1 MRLLFEKGPLFYMEY
16 NIRLFFFLLKENPD
30 VLVSNDLDTLL
41 PNYLIHRLK
50 GRPLVYDS
58 HEYYLGV
65 PELEGRT
72 MVRSI
77 WKSIESHIFPKLK
90 DIFTVNESIANLYK
104 EDYGKDLKILR
115 NVPERVVL
123 PTRDRA
129 KLGLPED
136 RHIILLQGAGIN
148 IDRGAEEAVLA
159 MQYLDNVLFLIIGG
173 GDALPGL
180 KKLMT
185 DHKLEDKVQF
195 IPKQPLGSLLQYTVC
210 ADIGLT
216 LDKDTNLN
224 YRFSLPNKIFDYIQA
239 GVPVLSSDLPEIKKI
254 IEEYKIG
261 CITPSHDPIILAN
274 TIREML
280 EDTARIAMW
289 KENLIIAANNLCW
302 ENEEQALQEVY
313 GQYL

>member
-1 MRLLFEKGPLFYMEY
+1 MEY
-16 NIRLFFFLLKENPD
+16 NTRLFFFLLKENPD

-41 PNYLIHRLK
+41 PNYLIHKLK
-50 GRPLVYDS
+50 GSPLVYDS
-58 HEYYLGV
+58 HEYFLGV
-65 PELEGRT
+65 PELEGRP
-72 MVRSI
+72 MVRRI
-77 WKSIESHIFPKLK
+77 WKSIESYIFPRLK
-90 DIFTVNESIANLYK
+90 DIFTVNKSIANLYK
-104 EDYGKDLKILR
+104 EDYGKELKILR
-115 NVPERVVL
+115 NVPEKAVL
-123 PTRDRA
+123 PLKDRA
-129 KLGLPED
+129 KLGLPD
-136 RHIILLQGAGIN
+136 DCHIILLQGAGIN

-173 GDALPGL
+173 GDALPAL
-180 KKLMT
+180 KKLVT
-185 DHKLEDKVQF
+185 EHRLEDKVKF
-195 IPKQPLGSLLQYTVC
+195 IPKQPLGSLLHYTVC

-239 GVPVLSSDLPEIKKI
+239 DVPVLSSDLPEIKKI

-280 EDTARIAMW
+280 EDPARIAMW
-289 KENLIIAANNLCW
+289 KENLIIAADNLCW
-302 ENEEQALQEVY
+302 ENEEHTLQEVY